1 MNRNRIFIL
10 SIFVFWAVCFIK
22 FYTGF
27 FNVFIFAGSVVFY
40 FFRLTKADYRPPMK
54 FSNKFILLLITT
66 IAILIIFN
74 IFEPPFFD
82 GKFNSLL
89 LSLCIYSFVDVFSY
103 LKKYEQE

>member
-27 FNVFIFAGSVVFY
+27 FNVFIFASSIVFY
-40 FFRLTKADYRPPMK
+40 FFRLIKADYRPPMEYIKRLGLITVFAIFILILFTIFDPRFLGGK
-54 FSNKFILLLITT
+54 FDTLLLI
-66 IAILIIFN
+66 FCS
-74 IFEPPFFD
+74 
-82 GKFNSLL
+82 SL
-89 LSLCIYSFVDVFSY
+89 FADVFSY